1 MKRKILFLIALIGII
16 SVVSGCEEENSNK
29 YSKNTKSS
37 SNASSVESENQSDN
51 SSVSTSIID
60 ESATQGSSETIS
72 EDEAKQ
78 IALDDAKV
86 SASKVNNI
94 RIQLKRDD
102 GRLQYEVDFY
112 VDDSEYEYEISA
124 LDGTIL
130 SMDTEI
136 KNDFGSA
143 ASQNASVTISEA
155 KKTALAKVPG
165 ASESDIHIHAEKDD
179 GKIIYE
185 GSIVYGDMEYEFKID
200 GETGKIWSWESESI
214 YD

>member
-16 SVVSGCEEENSNK
+16 SVVSGCEEENS
-29 YSKNTKSS
+29 SKDVKDTKSS

-165 ASESDIHIHAEKDD
+165 ATESDIHIHAEKDD

-185 GSIVYGDMEYEFKID
+185 GSIVYGDMEYEFEID

>member
-1 MKRKILFLIALIGII
+1 MKRKILFIIAVIGIMAV
-16 SVVSGCEEENSNK
+16 SSGCEKENSNK

-165 ASESDIHIHAEKDD
+165 ATESDIHIHAEKDD